1 MPDAETTPLIVTI
14 IGSGT
19 CVPSLARSASSILL
33 ETGKQKLL
41 FDSGPGTMRRLL
53 ETGVAIHEIT
63 HLVYTHHHP
72 DHTSELV
79 PMLFASKYSGAN
91 QRGIPLT
98 ILSGKGFSTFFKK
111 LEAVYGHWIQLA
123 PGLMNIIEMDTSSAD
138 RLEFPDF
145 TVDSIPVE
153 HNPESLAFRVSNPG
167 GTSVVVSGDTDYSA
181 NLVTLSMDAD
191 LLICESALP
200 DGLKAPG
207 HLTPSLA
214 GKIAAR
220 SRVKKLVLTHF
231 YPECDQ
237 VDIAKQCR
245 STYSGD
251 LLLAEDLMKIVINHS

>member
-1 MPDAETTPLIVTI
+1 MPDTETAPLLVTI

-19 CVPSLARSASSILL
+19 CVPSLTRSASSILL
-33 ETGKQKLL
+33 EIGRQKLL

-53 ETGVAIHEIT
+53 ENGTAIHEIT

-79 PMLFASKYSGAN
+79 PLLFASKYSGAN
-91 QRGIPLT
+91 QRDIPLT

-111 LEAVYGHWIQLA
+111 LEAAYGHWIQLA
-123 PGLMNIIEMDTSSAD
+123 PGMMNIIEMDTATAD
-138 RLEFPDF
+138 RIEFPDF

-153 HNPESLAFRVSNPG
+153 HNPESLAFRISNAG
-167 GTSVVVSGDTDYSA
+167 GRSVVVSGDTDYTA
-181 NLVTLSMDAD
+181 NLVTLAADTD

-200 DGLKAPG
+200 DDRKAPG

-214 GKIAAR
+214 GKIASQ
-220 SRVKKLVLTHF
+220 SRAKKLVLTHF
-231 YPECDQ
+231 YPECEQ

-245 STYSGD
+245 STYSGA
-251 LLLAEDLMKIVINHS
+251 LLLAEDLMKIAINYS